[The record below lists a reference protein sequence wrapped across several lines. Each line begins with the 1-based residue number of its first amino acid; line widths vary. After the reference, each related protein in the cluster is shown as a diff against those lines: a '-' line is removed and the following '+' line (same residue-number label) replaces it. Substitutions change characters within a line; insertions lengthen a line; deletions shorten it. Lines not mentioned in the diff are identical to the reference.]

1 MLRHSALEDTYLEVT
16 TFAGMYDCKWTY
28 RLAHGRKGWQLKC
41 RNFPEEGGPE
51 EEVSRA
57 IEVDT
62 ECAGDIISR
71 LSRIK
76 INMAAPHESLMI
88 EGVENVLTIGSS
100 NGNIKVRWYDG
111 SAQEEIEQFAEDFTS
126 VAQSLICS
134 RRSDKGSPVRLVQW
148 SGVQFKESPRL
159 AEDLDSVNVGD
170 HLRVRLCD
178 SDVVAVEDPG
188 SGLVG
193 YLVHPD
199 TPKIRRLVE
208 DRRELKAIVASFD
221 DVGEPSMRMNVV
233 IADVT
238 EKTI

>member
-1 MLRHSALEDTYLEVT
+1 MFRHSALEDTYLEVT

-28 RLAHGRKGWQLKC
+28 RLSHGRKGWRLKC
-41 RNFPEEGGPE
+41 RNFPEEGGSE
-51 EEVSRA
+51 EDVSRV
-57 IEVDT
+57 IEVDA

-88 EGVENVLTIGSS
+88 EGVENVFTIGSS

-111 SAQEEIEQFAEDFTS
+111 SAQEEIEQFSEDFTS
-126 VAQSLICS
+126 LAQSLVCS
-134 RRSDKGSPVRLVQW
+134 RRSDKGRPVRLVQW

-159 AEDLDSVNVGD
+159 AEDLDAVNVGD

-208 DRRELKAIVASFD
+208 DRREIKAIVASFD

-238 EKTI
+238 EE